1 GWVACPASRCLFLCC
16 PSKIPRV
23 KFHSAIIAHKGPN
36 IAFQSSGGARMPP
49 APQDGHKPSQK
60 GRHGASCFQTAAQDE
75 ICGYWHRKPCRKNY
89 RLAFYFSETF
99 WELYPL
105 GGERLYDYSGVDFS
119 FAAFQNLNFFRVFLF
134 L

>member
-1 GWVACPASRCLFLCC
+1 
-16 PSKIPRV
+16 
-23 KFHSAIIAHKGPN
+23 
-36 IAFQSSGGARMPP
+36 MPP
-49 APQDGHKPSQK
+49 APQDGHKPPQK
-60 GRHGASCFQTAAQDE
+60 GRHGASCFQAMAQDE
-75 ICGYWHRKPCRKNY
+75 IYGYWQRQPCRKNY

-105 GGERLYDYSGVDFS
+105 DGERLYDYSGVDFS